1 MTGCVLLHLAGS
13 PPAALPPYQLVPTR
27 TRSAQNS
34 VFFEGFENPHR
45 SLIEACVETHTKSGH
60 SPNLAL
66 PFLPYYYCPLK
77 ANFWTLD
84 VWAVVEDGPACH
96 PLENR
101 TAEYCL
107 SVALLLARDKFSSVI
122 P

>member
-77 ANFWTLD
+77 MYGLWLKTDRLAI
-84 VWAVVEDGPACH
+84 PS
-96 PLENR
+96 R
-101 TAEYCL
+101 TAPPSIACL
-107 SVALLLARDKFSSVI
+107 
-122 P
+122 